1 MAADELDELY
11 RLPPE
16 DFTAARSRLVKAAR
30 SRGEADRAAQIAAAR
45 KPTTAAWLVNSL
57 VHRDAHVVDRLGELG
72 DRLHAA
78 HRAADGDRIR
88 ELSAEHRRLVAELA
102 ESALTAVA
110 APSAAVRDDVTA
122 TLHAAVAD
130 AAVRARLGRLTRAE
144 RWSGFGEFGDSAP
157 IVAAATS
164 VPDDGAPAAG
174 HRRRAEPA
182 PDEAAATTSE
192 QSAATDAA
200 RAAVAR
206 AERIRADLDTQ
217 VGERRAELAAARLA
231 HDDARSRL
239 EQAGARL
246 QAAENAHA
254 EAVAAHQDAAAELRS
269 AKNRLAAVQRTGRR
283 AVSGT
288 GKTPRQD
295 DPDG

>member
-110 APSAAVRDDVTA
+110 
-122 TLHAAVAD
+122 
-130 AAVRARLGRLTRAE
+130 
-144 RWSGFGEFGDSAP
+144 AP

-269 AKNRLAAVQRTGRR
+269 AKKRLAAVQRTGRR